1 MALPLILIILG
12 GSLYLDF
19 RQKGKF
25 YVGEIVKFLTI
36 KNIVFPLACLGF
48 LTLLRSYFDISYSI
62 ALIFILQSAVPPIT
76 ATPIL
81 TERSGGNKSISNQ
94 FVFSSF
100 IFSIIS
106 VPLVFWLFSQYFPKP

>member
-19 RQKGKF
+19 RQKGKL
-25 YVGEIVKFLTI
+25 YIGEIAKFLTI
-36 KNIVFPLACLGF
+36 KNVVFPLACLGF
-48 LTLLRSYFDISYSI
+48 LILLRSYFDISYGI
-62 ALIFILQSAVPPIT
+62 ALLFILQSAVPPIT

-81 TERSGGNKSISNQ
+81 TERGGGNKSISNQ
-94 FVFSSF
+94 FVFASF

-106 VPLVFWLFSQYFPKP
+106 VPLVFWLFDNYFPAP